1 MEDPKAKER
10 NSVVIMAE
18 LCVAVQVPFVRHRA
32 KLFFGTRVLARKVPG
47 GQRLLDEFRQ
57 ERTTCEARGEQFAR
71 ENLLLQARVSELE
84 SKLAQPQAVK
94 LPVDEPP
101 PGQQY
106 GAGMIALCVNLGR
119 KIGLRPTVRALHVFF
134 QWLQVEDQIPVYQAI
149 RTWMQRIGQDRLQ
162 NARKRAGGV
171 WLADHTNQIGKEK
184 VLTVMRVRGSRLP
197 RPGVPLRHQDV
208 EILALVP
215 GETWKRE
222 DVAKVYQETAKRC
235 GVPRAIES
243 DGAVELREPTETLG
257 KSREK
262 PLVIRDFKHYL
273 ANQLETLLTRDPQYQ
288 AFIKKLGGT
297 RPALQQTELAHF
309 IPPGFKVKA
318 RFMNLAP
325 TLAWASTIV
334 WHLNHPQSRSR
345 AGVTESRMREKL
357 GWVGDFAASIQE
369 WQACQ
374 DVVSAGLT
382 FINQQGIFRGVA
394 KQFENHVAGLASSCM
409 SRKLVRNTVEFLREH
424 EQPLRPNER
433 LPMSTEILE
442 SSFALYKQLEQQH
455 SKSGFTSLLLTF
467 PTLLRA
473 TTPKEV
479 IASFARI
486 KVADVK
492 AWIKQHLPSTLAS
505 KRQLAFREPRTKIKT
520 KTTNTATPTRAAA

>member
-1 MEDPKAKER
+1 LGRER
-10 NSVVIMAE
+10 WHEKFQEA
-18 LCVAVQVPFVRHRA
+18 
-32 KLFFGTRVLARKVPG
+32 
-47 GQRLLDEFRQ
+47 QRLLDEFCQ
-57 ERTTCEARGEQFAR
+57 ERTEYEARREQFAQ
-71 ENLLLQARVSELE
+71 ENLQLQARVLELE
-84 SKLAQPQAVK
+84 AKLAQPQPVK

-119 KIGLRPTVRALHVFF
+119 KIGLRPTVRALRVFF
-134 QWLQVEDQIPVYQAI
+134 QWLQVPKQIPTYQSI

-162 NARKRAGGV
+162 RARKRAGGV

-184 VLTVMRVRGSRLP
+184 VLTVMRVRGSQLP

-215 GETWKRE
+215 GESWKRE

-235 GVPRAIES
+235 GVPRAIET

-257 KSREK
+257 TSREM
-262 PLVIRDFKHYL
+262 PLVIRDLKHFL

-288 AFIKKLGGT
+288 AFVKKLSGT
-297 RPALQQTELAHF
+297 RPTLHQTELAHF
-309 IPPGFKVKA
+309 LPPSFKMKA

-325 TLAWASTIV
+325 MLTWASTIV
-334 WHLNHPQSRSR
+334 WHLDHPQSRSR
-345 AGVTESRMREKL
+345 AEVTESRMTEKL
-357 GWVGDFAASIQE
+357 GWVRDFAASIRE

-374 DVVSAGLT
+374 DVISASLT
-382 FINQQGIFRGVA
+382 FINQQGIFRGVV
-394 KQFENHVAGLASSCM
+394 KQFENHVAGPARSGM
-409 SRKLVRNTVEFLREH
+409 SRKLVQKTVEFLREH
-424 EQPLRPNER
+424 EQQLRPHER

-479 IASFARI
+479 IASFARV
-486 KVADVK
+486 KVADLT
-492 AWIKQHLPSTLAS
+492 AWIADHLPNTLAS
-505 KRQLAFREPRTKIKT
+505 KRQLAFREPRTKINKKT
-520 KTTNTATPTRAAA
+520 KNTATPIRMAA

>member
-1 MEDPKAKER
+1 VSSSWPNYVSQCKSRLSA
-10 NSVVIMAE
+10 
-18 LCVAVQVPFVRHRA
+18 
-32 KLFFGTRVLARKVPG
+32 LARCCFLGRESWQEKFQEA
-47 GQRLLDEFRQ
+47 QRLLDESGQQRA
-57 ERTTCEARGEQFAR
+57 EYEARAKQFER
-71 ENLLLQARVSELE
+71 ENSQLQARVLELE
-84 SKLAQPQAVK
+84 AKLAQSPSLK
-94 LPVDEPP
+94 LPLDEPP

-119 KIGLRPTVRALHVFF
+119 KIGLRRTVRALRVFF
-134 QWLQVEDQIPVYQAI
+134 QWLQVQEKIPTYQSI
-149 RTWMQRIGQDRLQ
+149 RTWMQRIGLDRLQ
-162 NARKRAGGV
+162 RARKRTGGV
-171 WLADHTNQIGKEK
+171 WLTDHTNQIGKEK
-184 VLTVMRVRGSRLP
+184 VLTVMRVRDSRLP

-215 GETWKRE
+215 GESWKRE

-235 GVPRAIES
+235 GVPRAIVT
-243 DGAVELREPTETLG
+243 DGAVELREPIETVG

-262 PLVIRDFKHYL
+262 PLVIRDLKHFL
-273 ANQLETLLTRDPQYQ
+273 ANQLEGLLTRDPQYQ

-309 IPPGFKVKA
+309 IPPGLKMKA

-325 TLAWASTIV
+325 TLSWASTIV
-334 WHLNHPQSRSR
+334 WHLDHPQSRSR
-345 AGVTESRMREKL
+345 AGVTESRMTEKL
-357 GWVGDFAASIQE
+357 GWVRDFAAGIRE

-374 DVVSAGLT
+374 DVISAGLT
-382 FINQQGIFRGVA
+382 LINQQGIFRGVA
-394 KQFENHVAGLASSCM
+394 KQFENHVAGLASSPM
-409 SRKLVRNTVEFLREH
+409 SRKLVHKTVEFLREH
-424 EQPLRPNER
+424 EQQLRANER

-455 SKSGFTSLLLTF
+455 SKSGFTNLLLTF

-479 IASFARI
+479 IASFARV

-492 AWIKQHLPSTLAS
+492 AWTTEHLPSTLAS
-505 KRQLAFREPRTKIKT
+505 KRQLAFREPRTKIK
-520 KTTNTATPTRAAA
+520 KTTTNSATQIGIAA